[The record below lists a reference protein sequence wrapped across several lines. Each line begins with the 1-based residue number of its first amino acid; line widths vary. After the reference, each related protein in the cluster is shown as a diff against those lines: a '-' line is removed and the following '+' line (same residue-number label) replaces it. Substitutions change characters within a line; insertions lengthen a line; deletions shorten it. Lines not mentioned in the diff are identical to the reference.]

1 MWTGQPALGFV
12 QHDVKRPTWA
22 RHENSHVGL
31 ARLLLAKSRRQPK
44 AKRYNAVQCK
54 LSMFKNQQ
62 TTCVVQIL
70 CMSPGPMCKGHC
82 LNLHRRVC
90 LVLCNCSSLH
100 VLLSVGHLASGRQS
114 LAETL
119 EARQSLIDANA
130 DDEGEEGAPVG
141 SSMGFVGVLGFGFWA
156 LGLKGFV
163 DRVKGFTGKLGS
175 SISGCRLPSAAVK
188 QCIQQRI
195 QQ

>member
-119 EARQSLIDANA
+119 EARQSLIMPTPMTKARR
-130 DDEGEEGAPVG
+130 GHLWVPLWVLW
-141 SSMGFVGVLGFGFWA
+141 GFWGLGFGLW
-156 LGLKGFV
+156 G
-163 DRVKGFTGKLGS
+163 
-175 SISGCRLPSAAVK
+175 
-188 QCIQQRI
+188 
-195 QQ
+195 